1 MNYLTIRNGMLW
13 GIVFLGL
20 FTISLSAQI
29 APPLT
34 QEFVDWL
41 PVAIRY
47 QKILSTGTTEEKR
60 EALFQIRNLR
70 SAEASRLAL
79 PALKDSNEIV
89 RATAAGSVI
98 FLPAGEAAT
107 ALLPLLTDKTEMVRR
122 EAAYA
127 LGEAGDPSAV
137 TALTTL
143 LRRDKIIEV
152 KGAAAVAL
160 GKIGDAGAVGPLD
173 RILQD
178 KPDEDHEFLRRSAAR
193 SIGQIAQFIQ
203 TGKISKLTPQNFL
216 SERFKELDKP
226 KYPNLA
232 ANFPAFGP
240 AVKTLITALQNKN
253 ESDDTR
259 REAAFA
265 LGAIG
270 DAAALPALQT
280 GLNSPDPYL
289 AEICKEALAKIR
301 QLPG

>member
-1 MNYLTIRNGMLW
+1 LCAI
-13 GIVFLGL
+13 FLL
-20 FTISLSAQI
+20 FTISAAAQADLSG
-29 APPLT
+29 LR
-34 QEFVDWL
+34 EKLERGD
-41 PVAIRY
+41 
-47 QKILSTGTTEEKR
+47 TEAKR

-89 RATAAGSVI
+89 RATAAGSVV
-98 FLPAGEAAT
+98 FLPANEAAQ
-107 ALLPLLTDKTEMVRR
+107 ALLPLLTDKAEIVRR

-137 TALTTL
+137 AALTGL
-143 LRRDKIIEV
+143 LQRDKIIEV

-160 GKIGDAGAVGPLD
+160 GKIGDAGAVEALD

-178 KPDEDHEFLRRSAAR
+178 KPSEDREFLRRSAAR

-203 TGKISKLTPQNFL
+203 TGKVTELTPQNFL
-216 SERFKELDKP
+216 PERFKQLDRP

-232 ANFPAFGP
+232 AHFPAFGP
-240 AVKTLITALQNKN
+240 AVKTLIKALQNAG

-270 DAAALPALQT
+270 DSSTLPALQT
-280 GLNSPDPYL
+280 GLNSTDPYL
-289 AEICKEALAKIR
+289 AEICKEAIAQIR
-301 QLPG
+301 FSV